1 MENNKEGNILRPDFS
16 QESEVT
22 SVTKEAGLAAG
33 QQEKVKKQINV
44 LTSHGPKTFNL
55 EDQEEKK
62 GKIIPFPKKQLVG
75 A

>member
-16 QESEVT
+16 QKSEVA
-22 SVTKEAGLAAG
+22 SLEKEVGLVAG

-55 EDQEEKK
+55 KDQEEKE